1 VYRRGMDLPITV
13 LHQDAVVPS
22 YATEGDAGSDLV
34 SVAEV
39 TLARAGGRALIPTG
53 LAIALPLGYGGFV
66 LPRSGLAAKFGV
78 TVVNAPGLIDS
89 GYRGEIKVALV
100 NTDPDTDYTVRVGDR
115 VAQLVVMPVEHLDF
129 QVVDEL
135 PASARG
141 TGGFGSTGH

>member
-1 VYRRGMDLPITV
+1 MDLPITV
-13 LHQDAVVPS
+13 LHPAAVVPS

-34 SVAEV
+34 SVAEI
-39 TLARAGGRALIPTG
+39 TLAKAGGRALIPTG

-100 NTDPDTDYTVRVGDR
+100 NTDPDSDYTVKVGDR
-115 VAQLVVMPVEHLDF
+115 VAQLVVMAVDHLNF
-129 QVVDEL
+129 QVVSSL
-135 PASARG
+135 PESARG
-141 TGGFGSTGH
+141 EGGFGSTGH

>member
-1 VYRRGMDLPITV
+1 MDLPVTV
-13 LHQDAVVPS
+13 LHPAAVVPA

-39 TLARAGGRALIPTG
+39 TLPKAGGRALVPTG
-53 LAIALPLGYGGFV
+53 LAIALPFGYGGFV

-100 NTDPDTDYTVRVGDR
+100 NTDPDTDYTIKVGDR
-115 VAQLVVMPVEHLDF
+115 VDQLVVMPVEHLNF
-129 QVVDEL
+129 QVVESL
-135 PASARG
+135 PESARG
-141 TGGFGSTGH
+141 EGGFGSTGH

>member
-1 VYRRGMDLPITV
+1 MDLPITV
-13 LHQDAVVPS
+13 LHPAAVVPS

-34 SVAEV
+34 SVAEI
-39 TLARAGGRALIPTG
+39 TLAKAGGRALIPTG

-100 NTDPDTDYTVRVGDR
+100 NTDPDSDYTVKVGDR
-115 VAQLVVMPVEHLDF
+115 VAQLVVMDVEHLNF
-129 QVVDEL
+129 QVVSSL
-135 PASARG
+135 PESARG
-141 TGGFGSTGH
+141 EGGFGSTGH

>member
-1 VYRRGMDLPITV
+1 MDLPITV
-13 LHQDAVVPS
+13 LHPAAVVPS

-34 SVAEV
+34 SVAEI
-39 TLARAGGRALIPTG
+39 TLAKAGGRALIPTG

-100 NTDPDTDYTVRVGDR
+100 NTDPDSDYTVKVGDR
-115 VAQLVVMPVEHLDF
+115 VAQLVVMAVEHLNF
-129 QVVDEL
+129 QVVSSL
-135 PASARG
+135 PESARG
-141 TGGFGSTGH
+141 EGGFGSTGH

>member
-1 VYRRGMDLPITV
+1 MDLPITV
-13 LHQDAVVPS
+13 LHPAAVVPS

-34 SVAEV
+34 SVAEI
-39 TLARAGGRALIPTG
+39 TLDKAGGRALIPTG

-100 NTDPDTDYTVRVGDR
+100 NTDPDSDYTVKVGDR
-115 VAQLVVMPVEHLDF
+115 VAQLVVMAVEHLNF
-129 QVVDEL
+129 QVVSSL
-135 PASARG
+135 PESARG
-141 TGGFGSTGH
+141 EGGFGSTGH